1 MLRKSFIDAMTGWH
15 HLKSDLLR
23 EHHDRALTEVKII
36 QNSRSRME
44 KESLMGKIKLEISAF
59 LAVNLVRMWFGTVR
73 VEILNRPVYEKYFKD
88 PATGNVVAGSW
99 HRHAIF
105 LFYFFRNL
113 GPRGVMISRSRDGRF
128 TARIAEYL
136 GYTPV
141 RGSSSR
147 GGRQA
152 LCAMMDYMADTSEK
166 RLCGTAVDGP
176 RGPAR
181 KMKSGMAVLAMKSG
195 SWFVPMACSGTRVI
209 TFSRAWDKTII
220 PKPFS
225 KVVID
230 FGQPVKI
237 AQDATNEEFCAIC
250 TELENE
256 LNRLTNKLDSI
267 CGYSG

>member
-1 MLRKSFIDAMTGWH
+1 MKPFSWKER
-15 HLKSDLLR
+15 LKFR
-23 EHHDRALTEVKII
+23 LT
-36 QNSRSRME
+36 
-44 KESLMGKIKLEISAF
+44 AF
-59 LAVNLVRMWFGTVR
+59 LAVNLVRLWFGTVR
-73 VEILNRPVYEKYFKD
+73 VQVLNKAVYEKYFMD

-113 GPRGVMISRSRDGRF
+113 GARGIMISRSRDGELI
-128 TARIAEYL
+128 ARVAEYL

-147 GGRQA
+147 GGLHA
-152 LCAMMDYMADTSEK
+152 LSAMIHYMKDRTEK

-181 KMKSGMAVLAMKSG
+181 KMKKGMAMVAMKSG
-195 SWFVPMACSGTRVI
+195 SWFVPVACSGTRVI

-225 KVVID
+225 RVVID
-230 FGQPVKI
+230 FGEPVKI
-237 AQDATNEEFCAIC
+237 PEDASEVEFSRICADIEAQ
-250 TELENE
+250 
-256 LNRLTNKLDSI
+256 LNRLTDKVDRI
-267 CGYSG
+267 CGYTGKS